1 MLARGPA
8 NGRNSRAQVY
18 WQQARTMQGMVISL
32 RDNAR
37 GAEDAPGRRKPR
49 GAAERRGILWRG
61 APTIPAVGANAA
73 VPAIADKAVAAARND
88 FANMYAAGLCR
99 PDVFVSGC
107 GCGSRCASLVALTL
121 LAALCVAPD
130 DCNKRRVTE
139 FSSSSVLPTPGAATR
154 RRLNPL
160 SLRGREREPPAAA
173 GGMAVR
179 PGPRPTHDVMENL
192 PSFKGTHDPRVCSP
206 PGSIPCAVR
215 AAAVARPSASRV
227 VGIRGCGRTG
237 AGARDVARAPGQQQ
251 LAGGR
256 SGSSDPA
263 LAPFPGSRIH
273 AVPRRCAGC
282 TTACCWRVRI
292 LTRRSMNDGH

>member
-1 MLARGPA
+1 MARSADHSCGGGKCGCACDRRQSCGCRQERFCEHACGGVMQAGCVCFWLWLWKSLWPSTRRLDPPRSFMRGP
-8 NGRNSRAQVY
+8 GR
-18 WQQARTMQGMVISL
+18 
-32 RDNAR
+32 
-37 GAEDAPGRRKPR
+37 
-49 GAAERRGILWRG
+49 
-61 APTIPAVGANAA
+61 
-73 VPAIADKAVAAARND
+73 
-88 FANMYAAGLCR
+88 
-99 PDVFVSGC
+99 
-107 GCGSRCASLVALTL
+107 
-121 LAALCVAPD
+121 
-130 DCNKRRVTE
+130 CNKRRVTE

-154 RRLNPL
+154 RRLNLL

-227 VGIRGCGRTG
+227 VGMRGCGRTG

-273 AVPRRCAGC
+273 AAPRRCAGC

>member
-1 MLARGPA
+1 MGPQTVGTVGLRYTGNRRGQCRGWWYHCATTHGERRTHRGDGSHAARPSAEAFCGEERRPFLRWGQMRLCLRSPTKLWLPPGTILRTCVLRGYAGRMCLFLVVAVEVAVPSPRRLDPPRSFMRGP
-8 NGRNSRAQVY
+8 GR
-18 WQQARTMQGMVISL
+18 
-32 RDNAR
+32 
-37 GAEDAPGRRKPR
+37 
-49 GAAERRGILWRG
+49 
-61 APTIPAVGANAA
+61 
-73 VPAIADKAVAAARND
+73 
-88 FANMYAAGLCR
+88 
-99 PDVFVSGC
+99 
-107 GCGSRCASLVALTL
+107 
-121 LAALCVAPD
+121 
-130 DCNKRRVTE
+130 CNKRRVTE

-192 PSFKGTHDPRVCSP
+192 PSFKGTHDPCVCSP

-251 LAGGR
+251 LAGGW

-292 LTRRSMNDGH
+292 LTR